1 MQIKGILINIWC
13 FLNAH
18 HKTIL
23 KNDLDAKYWVQNIL
37 LKNQLKSLN
46 KSN

>member
-1 MQIKGILINIWC
+1 MKITCILNNIKRHFTHIG
-13 FLNAH
+13 
-18 HKTIL
+18 
-23 KNDLDAKYWVQNIL
+23 KNRSEYNLDAKYWIQKIL